1 MNKIMADLISSKI
14 AYTIKNDRVYTKSV
28 IKGILETYSIKLIC
42 DYKEAIRVFRNEIET
57 GRYGTYISVYLKD
70 TLMELGYEILVE
82 KIILETKY
90 YTSNTRA
97 ICPEIPPKLFSTG
110 YKVMNLI

>member
-1 MNKIMADLISSKI
+1 
-14 AYTIKNDRVYTKSV
+14 VYTKNV
-28 IKGILETYSIKLIC
+28 IKGILETYCIKLIC

-57 GRYGTYISVYLKD
+57 GKYGTYISVYLKD

-82 KIILETKY
+82 KIILETNA
-90 YTSNTRA
+90 YTSKYMCTA
-97 ICPEIPPKLFSTG
+97 CPEIPPRFLSTG